1 MDGCPRFCSKWALF
15 LFIPVFLGTFLSCV
29 SMATITFHGV
39 GIKALSACVPPRIVY
54 NKDLGYL
61 IPEEEIEKTIN
72 NIGIEQRRIADDDV
86 TASDLCFKAAQQLMA
101 DNEIDPASIDVLLFM
116 SQTPDYR
123 IPATSCLLQERL
135 GLSKETLCFDISL
148 GCSGYLFAL
157 STAFAYAS
165 MQGVNRVLLLDG
177 ETFSKIV
184 NRRDK
189 VDWPL
194 YGDAGTATLVEK
206 GDFGDST
213 FILNT
218 DGSGKDVLKVH
229 AGMRNPITPDSC
241 VEREREDGNIRTD
254 LEVFMDGMDVFNF
267 AISKVPR
274 SIKSLLQ
281 VSENSVEDVD
291 YLVFHQA
298 NRFMMDFFVKK
309 LKINPDKVPYC
320 IHKYGNTSSASVPLT
335 ISSELVG
342 ALDGNKTVVL
352 SAFGAGLSWGA
363 ALLQMHDCKVSP
375 VVEY

>member
-1 MDGCPRFCSKWALF
+1 
-15 LFIPVFLGTFLSCV
+15 
-29 SMATITFHGV
+29 MAKLTFHGV
-39 GIKALSACVPPRIVY
+39 GIKAISACVPQQVVY

-72 NIGIEQRRIADDDV
+72 NIGIVERRIAASDV
-86 TASDLCFKAAQQLMA
+86 TASDLCFKAAQQLMT
-101 DNEIDPASIDVLLFM
+101 DNCIAPESIDVLLFM

-135 GLSKETLCFDISL
+135 GLPRETMCFDISL

-165 MQGVNRVLLLDG
+165 MEGVNRVLLLDG

-206 GDFGDST
+206 GDFQPST
-213 FILNT
+213 FMLYT
-218 DGSGKDVLKVH
+218 DGSGADTLKIH
-229 AGMRNPITPDSC
+229 AGMRNPITPQSC
-241 VEREREDGNIRTD
+241 VEREQEDGNIRSD

-267 AISKVPR
+267 AISKVPK
-274 SIKSLLQ
+274 SIKALLK
-281 VSENSVEDVD
+281 ETNDTIDDVD

-309 LKINPDKVPYC
+309 LKISHDRVPYC
-320 IHKYGNTSSASVPLT
+320 IGKYGNVSSASVPLT
-335 ISSELVG
+335 ISSELNG
-342 ALDGNKTVVL
+342 KLEGDNKVVL
-352 SAFGAGLSWGA
+352 SAFGAGLSWGSA
-363 ALLQMHDCKVSP
+363 IMQMHHCHVSP
-375 VVEY
+375 VIEY

>member
-1 MDGCPRFCSKWALF
+1 
-15 LFIPVFLGTFLSCV
+15 
-29 SMATITFHGV
+29 MAKITFHGV
-39 GIKALSACVPPRIVY
+39 GIKALSACVPQSVVY

-61 IPEEEIEKTIN
+61 IPEDEIEKTIN
-72 NIGIEQRRIADDDV
+72 NIGIEQRRIADADV
-86 TASDLCFKAAQQLMA
+86 MASDLCYKAAQQLFK
-101 DNEIDPASIDVLLFM
+101 DNDINPESIDVLLFM
-116 SQTPDYR
+116 SQTADYR
-123 IPATSCLLQERL
+123 IPATSCLLQQRL
-135 GLSKETLCFDISL
+135 GLSKDTLCFDISL

-194 YGDAGTATLVEK
+194 YGDAGTATLIEK

-213 FILNT
+213 FMLYT
-218 DGSGKDVLKVH
+218 DGSGEEALKIH
-229 AGMRNPITPDSC
+229 AGMRNPITPESC

-254 LEVFMDGMDVFNF
+254 MEVFMDGMDVFNF

-274 SIKSLLQ
+274 SIKRLLEETEK
-281 VSENSVEDVD
+281 SIDDVD

-309 LKINPDKVPYC
+309 LKADPARVPCC

-335 ISSELVG
+335 MASELHDK
-342 ALDGNKTVVL
+342 LDGRHTMVL

-363 ALLQMHDCKVSP
+363 ALMETCDCKVSP
-375 VVEY
+375 VIEY